1 MKSKLSAALA
11 AICLVTGS
19 IGAAK
24 ADPIFDVSATFD
36 SSCPGCT
43 LGGTLGIDTATGSV
57 TSQHITIAGESPVVG
72 PFTIFVSVVQQPFSN
87 FLQLSI
93 DDGPPTTAALSL
105 NLPVLTLIGYGGGPI
120 CGATTGCLSGSGF
133 NAPSQVGLPGPVV
146 WTVESGTLTA
156 PVPGPIAGAG
166 LPGLILAS
174 GGLLGWWRRRKKVA

>member
-72 PFTIFVSVVQQPFSN
+72 PFTIFVSVATLFQFSPAV
-87 FLQLSI
+87 
-93 DDGPPTTAALSL
+93 D
-105 NLPVLTLIGYGGGPI
+105 
-120 CGATTGCLSGSGF
+120 
-133 NAPSQVGLPGPVV
+133 
-146 WTVESGTLTA
+146 
-156 PVPGPIAGAG
+156 
-166 LPGLILAS
+166 
-174 GGLLGWWRRRKKVA
+174 RRRPPYNCRAVPEPSCFDADRIRRRPHLWCYDWLPIGQRL